1 MVFRWLREHEV
12 LAMHGELIAGHGGSD
27 GVRDPGLLDSALARP
42 LQKAAYDDPSVF
54 DCAAAYAFGIIRNH
68 PFIDGNKR
76 TGFVAAAVFM
86 KLNGWDL
93 TAAEA
98 EAYSAI
104 ITLAQ
109 GELDESGITNWLRA
123 NSTRRARSGGRR
135 SV

>member
-12 LAMHGELIAGHGGSD
+12 LAMHGELIAEHRGREGL
-27 GVRDPGLLDSALARP
+27 RDHGLLDSALARP
-42 LQKAAYDDPSVF
+42 LQKAACGDPSVF
-54 DCAAAYAFGIIRNH
+54 ALAAAYAFGIIRNH

-76 TGFVAAAVFM
+76 AGFVAAIVFL
-86 KLNGWDL
+86 KLNGWEL

-98 EAYSAI
+98 EAYSAV

-123 NSTRRARSGGRR
+123 HSKRRARSGERR